1 MRNVV
6 RFDRALLSNHCR
18 NTRSTQYL
26 KLTKMILEQFMNV
39 VPRREKQPTVQI
51 LSTLST
57 MKTKPRKIQYLVR
70 TAVGIRKWLLMSLI
84 LLFSYYSTMVLFEI
98 LSTGKPNI

>member
-1 MRNVV
+1 
-6 RFDRALLSNHCR
+6 
-18 NTRSTQYL
+18 
-26 KLTKMILEQFMNV
+26 MILEQFMNV

-84 LLFSYYSTMVLFEI
+84 LLFNYYSTMVLFEI